1 MATAIK
7 FNSIGEKIDEIELP
21 AQIFEVDV
29 NSPKVLL
36 NEVVTQ
42 YLLNQRQGT
51 VQKKNRAMTAGSTRK
66 IYRQK
71 AQEEPDRALLEIL
84 FVFMVVAL
92 SLFYL
97 KIGIVP
103 FPKKRSVLL

>member
-71 AQEEPDRALLEIL
+71 GTGRARQGSIRNPVRVHGGRAFAIL
-84 FVFMVVAL
+84 PKNW
-92 SLFYL
+92 YRP
-97 KIGIVP
+97 I
-103 FPKKRSVLL
+103 PKKRSVLL